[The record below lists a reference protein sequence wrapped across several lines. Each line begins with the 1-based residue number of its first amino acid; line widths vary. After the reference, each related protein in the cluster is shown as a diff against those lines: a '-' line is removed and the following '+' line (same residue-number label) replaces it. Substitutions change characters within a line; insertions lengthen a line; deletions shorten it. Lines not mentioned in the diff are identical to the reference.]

1 MLKLFFFIGGAT
13 PALPPCCNFDS
24 DSVLTAREA
33 SFYLVRVRWK
43 RKAIELT
50 NRIIRTKFQH
60 LGEDEADQSAFPLI
74 IIINITY
81 FCVLVSYVPALMSL
95 TSTCINWACVP
106 SNRNQQYSGF
116 PLCSWPI
123 LVSLSVSG
131 LISVEFVLTECVIVW
146 LQFSENIKMKQ
157 DILLSEN
164 FLLSFPKTSFGIPV
178 VDPGF
183 PRGRGANIRFSQI
196 FPKTV
201 WNFGSRREGAPKILL
216 SRSATG
222 SILFFTKVPF
232 WAH

>member
-1 MLKLFFFIGGAT
+1 M
-13 PALPPCCNFDS
+13 
-24 DSVLTAREA
+24 
-33 SFYLVRVRWK
+33 K
-43 RKAIELT
+43 RT
-50 NRIIRTKFQH
+50 NQH
-60 LGEDEADQSAFPLI
+60 YPLSSPST
-74 IIINITY
+74 IINIDLTY
-81 FCVLVSYVPALMSL
+81 FRVLVSYVPALISL
-95 TSTCINWACVP
+95 TSTCINCACVL

-131 LISVEFVLTECVIVW
+131 LLSVEFVLMECVIVW

-164 FLLSFPKTSFGIPV
+164 FLPSFPKTSFWIPV

-196 FPKTV
+196 FPKTA
-201 WNFGSRREGAPKILL
+201 WKFGSRGEGAPKILL

-222 SILFFTKVPF
+222 SILSFTKVSL